1 MTDVKSKEDRSLNM
15 SRIKGENTTPEMLV
29 RKFLFSKGFRYHL
42 HKKDLPGKPDLVL
55 PKYRTVIF
63 VNGCFWHAHQ
73 NCPSFVWP
81 KQNQEFWKKKIS
93 SNICRDQ
100 KNMELLEKLNW
111 KVIIVWEC
119 QLSNKQKR
127 EQTLELLADQI
138 LINTPELEAPV
149 F

>member
-1 MTDVKSKEDRSLNM
+1 
-15 SRIKGENTTPEMLV
+15 
-29 RKFLFSKGFRYHL
+29 
-42 HKKDLPGKPDLVL
+42 
-55 PKYRTVIF
+55 
-63 VNGCFWHAHQ
+63 
-73 NCPSFVWP
+73 
-81 KQNQEFWKKKIS
+81 
-93 SNICRDQ
+93 
-100 KNMELLEKLNW
+100 MELLEKLNW